1 MKLVLCAVA
10 SAILLSLAFS
20 GGFAKGPASA
30 PAASGPSTS
39 APASKPASAPAGGE
53 WTKLFADE
61 KWYKDQAGKEEV
73 FTGKLEA
80 VPEGGPNILMR
91 TCYYKVGA
99 RNVHTLAKK
108 VPALDKLVGKKVEL
122 RGKAVDMEL
131 EGKNLREIWPAAVRP
146 AAD

>member
-1 MKLVLCAVA
+1 MKTTLCIAA
-10 SAILLSLAFS
+10 SAALLALALS
-20 GGFAKGPASA
+20 GGFAKGPTSG
-30 PAASGPSTS
+30 PAASGPSAS
-39 APASKPASAPAGGE
+39 APASKPASAPVGGE

-73 FTGKLEA
+73 FSGKLEA
-80 VPEGGPNILMR
+80 VPEGGPGILMR
-91 TCYYKVGA
+91 TCYYKLGA

-122 RGKAVDMEL
+122 RGKAVDVEL
-131 EGKNLREIWPAAVRP
+131 EGKNLHEIWPAAVRP